1 MTPLGTALKAARLAA
16 GLDVRAAATLLAL
29 SQSAI
34 YNLECGSWHPG
45 RARLDGIA
53 AAYGV
58 TGEALDALRKLRAP
72 DGDVTFGWSALQRRN
87 TELAHL
93 RNTDTSRSA
102 LTASRVAAGL
112 TGTKLAALVHG
123 CTPSLLASLET
134 GRTSPLRRIDG
145 RWRAVVHSI
154 AAALGSTPEELWP
167 DVVPSIPSGYIDTR
181 DVPTPEEL
189 ASLTER
195 RFTASKIVAT
205 LTARERDVLRRRFGD
220 DEETLEQCGEVHG
233 VSKERVRQIES
244 RALATLR
251 TRFSLRGITAA

>member
-1 MTPLGTALKAARLAA
+1 MTPLGTAIKSARLAA
-16 GLDVRAAATLLAL
+16 NLDVRAAASLLGL
-29 SQSAI
+29 SQSAV

-45 RARLDGIA
+45 RARLDSLA

-58 TGEALDALRKLRAP
+58 TGDALDALRKLRAP

-93 RNTDTSRSA
+93 RAADTTRSE

-112 TGTKLAALVHG
+112 TGAKLASLTYG
-123 CTPSLLASLET
+123 CTPSLLAALET
-134 GRTSPLRRIDG
+134 GRASPLRRSDG
-145 RWRAVVHSI
+145 RWRAVVRSI
-154 AAALGSTPEELWP
+154 ASVLGTTPEELWP
-167 DVVPSIPSGYIDTR
+167 DHAPSLPSDYSESR

-189 ASLTER
+189 VALREHC
-195 RFTASKIVAT
+195 FTASKIVAT

-233 VSKERVRQIES
+233 VSKERVRQIEF

-251 TRFSLRGITAA
+251 TRFSSRGITAA